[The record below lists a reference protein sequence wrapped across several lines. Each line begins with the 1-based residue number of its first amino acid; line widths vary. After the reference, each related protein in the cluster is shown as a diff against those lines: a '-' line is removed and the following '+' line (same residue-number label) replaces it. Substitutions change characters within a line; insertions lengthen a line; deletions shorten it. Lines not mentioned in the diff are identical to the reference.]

1 MGASPLSLWREME
14 ASSKR
19 RSLLSSWLQSG
30 EQSCAVGFQLPA
42 EIIPAPLAVPNL
54 LSGMTMPLPDMQIR
68 LFFLPMEAVA
78 ICHHSTASLSLSH
91 SPAAHRTRRR
101 LLSEHPLPAVIQS
114 SDMEAFFQPA
124 YRSQRIWLYTGV
136 GRGIPAACTSFH
148 LSTRRFPCSEMGF
161 C

>member
-19 RSLLSSWLQSG
+19 WSLLSSWLQSG

-101 LLSEHPLPAVIQS
+101 LLSEHPLAAVIQS
-114 SDMEAFFQPA
+114 SDIEAFSSLLTDHSGF
-124 YRSQRIWLYTGV
+124 
-136 GRGIPAACTSFH
+136 GRTQ
-148 LSTRRFPCSEMGF
+148 E
-161 C
+161 